1 MDPTWGTSLI
11 NPRLNRRDQSSKHVF
26 SRIWKVPGSLSK
38 RWFRSLGL
46 LGWFGGG
53 VGGLFRMFFHI
64 TCGNLGEV
72 PQNAEKKHVEKRSEG
87 INLSKVYQQIQCQMV
102 FFPMVSLEFFG
113 TTVVFF
119 FPRQVWRHRCGG
131 AKRPNS
137 LVLEPWHI

>member
-1 MDPTWGTSLI
+1 
-11 NPRLNRRDQSSKHVF
+11 
-26 SRIWKVPGSLSK
+26 
-38 RWFRSLGL
+38 
-46 LGWFGGG
+46 
-53 VGGLFRMFFHI
+53 MFFHI

-72 PQNAEKKHVEKRSEG
+72 PQNAEK
-87 INLSKVYQQIQCQMV
+87 NTSKKGLKESTSLKFTNKSSAKWF